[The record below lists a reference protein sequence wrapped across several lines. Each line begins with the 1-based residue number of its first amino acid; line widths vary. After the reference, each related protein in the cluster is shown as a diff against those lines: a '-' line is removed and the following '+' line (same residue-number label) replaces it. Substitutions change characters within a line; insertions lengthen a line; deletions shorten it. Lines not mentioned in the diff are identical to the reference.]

1 MKISIVIPTYNSA
14 AYITETLNSLIEQAY
29 ADQEIIVVDDGSTDN
44 TPAIMAAFT
53 NRYSFISYTVIEN
66 NGGPAK
72 PRNVGIGLATG
83 DVVFLFDSDDIAL
96 PGKFT
101 EAMKVFEQEPS
112 VGMVTTNFSIVDS
125 DAKNIV
131 RNRMIDDYVSLQ
143 SILGRKITDNA
154 YFVESSDAFAAL
166 ISANYVGTPGVGIR
180 KEILAKIGGFDE
192 TLRHIDDR
200 EMWLRVA
207 YETNIGYIS
216 EPSFLYRN
224 HEQSIS
230 KKRSSLQ
237 SKERLM
243 VAKKLERLPKSQQAS
258 KNLKVFKSKNYYEL
272 GMAMLK
278 QPNARLDAFNCF
290 FNSFLCRPHV
300 AAFKGLIKAIIGRKY

>member
-1 MKISIVIPTYNSA
+1 MEISIVIPTYNSA
-14 AYITETLNSLIEQAY
+14 AYIGETLNSLIEQAFGDY
-29 ADQEIIVVDDGSTDN
+29 EIIVVDDGSTDN
-44 TPAIMAAFT
+44 TSEMIAPFT
-53 NRYSFISYTVIEN
+53 HRYSCISYTRIEN
-66 NGGPAK
+66 SGGPAK
-72 PRNVGIGLATG
+72 PRNIGIGLATG

-125 DAKNIV
+125 DGQNII

-143 SILGRKITDNA
+143 TVLGHKITDNA

-180 KEILAKIGGFDE
+180 KEILAKVGGFDE

-207 YETNIGYIS
+207 YETNLGYIS

-243 VAKKLERLPKSQQAS
+243 VAKKLEALPKTPQAT
-258 KNLKVFKSKNYYEL
+258 KNLKLFKSKNYYEL
-272 GMAMLK
+272 GMATLK
-278 QPNARLDAFNCF
+278 QPNARIEAFSCF
-290 FNSFLCRPHV
+290 FNSFLYKPHL
-300 AAFKGLIKAIIGRKY
+300 AAFKGLIKAVIGRKY